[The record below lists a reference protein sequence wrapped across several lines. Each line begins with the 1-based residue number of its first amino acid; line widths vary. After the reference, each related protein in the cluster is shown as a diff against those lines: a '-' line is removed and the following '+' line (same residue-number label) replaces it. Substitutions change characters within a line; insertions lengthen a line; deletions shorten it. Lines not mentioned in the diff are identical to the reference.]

1 MTFVRIL
8 SMRVLHVSDI
18 RVGSV
23 ILGKN
28 PDDRVFSKKGYYN
41 ALLR

>member
-8 SMRVLHVSDI
+8 SMRVLQVSDI

-28 PDDRVFSKKGYYN
+28 PDDKYFQKRYYN
-41 ALLR
+41 ALLC

>member
-1 MTFVRIL
+1 MTLVKIL
-8 SMRVLHVSDI
+8 SMRVLQVSDI

-23 ILGKN
+23 ILGEN
-28 PDDRVFSKKGYYN
+28 PDDRVFSKKVYN